1 VAQRHSAHGLLTQCA
16 HGPWPHG
23 VQPTS
28 VRPCGP
34 QRWQRPTTRGG
45 AACTLDG
52 AVTSPTREVAGY
64 ALNVAALDSDEEA
77 ALTDM
82 VSDGVEV
89 QMG

>member
-1 VAQRHSAHGLLTQCA
+1 V
-16 HGPWPHG
+16 
-23 VQPTS
+23 
-28 VRPCGP
+28 
-34 QRWQRPTTRGG
+34 
-45 AACTLDG
+45 ACTLDG